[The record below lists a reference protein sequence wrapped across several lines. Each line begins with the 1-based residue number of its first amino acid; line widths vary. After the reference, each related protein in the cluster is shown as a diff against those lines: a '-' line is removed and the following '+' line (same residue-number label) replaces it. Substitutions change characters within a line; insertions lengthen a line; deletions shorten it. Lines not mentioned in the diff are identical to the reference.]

1 MRFHGCLVPDA
12 TFSSRAFLL
21 PGDGF
26 IFLFLSLFSSRC
38 KRTMDVYDVNAI
50 FDGTIM
56 VSLSTFERS
65 LCSSD
70 WFQQRG
76 GLCLDSET
84 MAVLREW
91 E

>member
-1 MRFHGCLVPDA
+1 
-12 TFSSRAFLL
+12 
-21 PGDGF
+21 
-26 IFLFLSLFSSRC
+26 
-38 KRTMDVYDVNAI
+38 MDVYDVNAI